1 MNRREAI
8 RRLFLDPPKDYSI
21 IEAARLLAWP
31 VPRLAA
37 ELSSQ
42 FLTAPDEWLHRPVP
56 ASAIAVLAFADSS
69 YEAIERAL
77 GAEASRLPALIRL
90 TNLSIQLPAYQIAAL
105 KSAARREQTTVND
118 LLARYLMDLI
128 CDEAPALEKTVEGF
142 REAFHWPASIK
153 KGIETRWMAA
163 ASGR

>member
-1 MNRREAI
+1 MNRDAMK
-8 RRLFLDPPKDYSI
+8 RLFLETAAAYSLS
-21 IEAARLLAWP
+21 EAAELLGWTSQD
-31 VPRLAA
+31 LAA

-42 FLTAPDEWLHRPVP
+42 FLTEPDEWLHRPVP
-56 ASAIAVLAFADSS
+56 ASAIAVLAFSDSS

-77 GAEASRLPALIRL
+77 GSEASLLPSLVRLK
-90 TNLSIQLPAYQIAAL
+90 NLSIQLPAYQIAAL
-105 KSAARREQTTVND
+105 ESAARREQRTVSD

-153 KGIETRWMAA
+153 KGIETRWLAA

>member
-8 RRLFLDPPKDYSI
+8 RQLFLDPQDHPIS
-21 IEAARLLAWP
+21 EAAHLLGWTNEE
-31 VPRLAA
+31 LIT

-42 FLTAPDEWLHRPVP
+42 FLTEPDEWLHRPVP
-56 ASAIAVLAFADSS
+56 ASAIAILAFADSS

-77 GAEASRLPALIRL
+77 GSEASLLPSLVRLK
-90 TNLSIQLPAYQIAAL
+90 NLSIQLPAYQIAAL
-105 KSAARREQTTVND
+105 ESAARREQTTVND
-118 LLARYLMDLI
+118 LLARYLVDLI

-163 ASGR
+163 ASAR

>member
-8 RRLFLDPPKDYSI
+8 RKLFLDPQDHPLS
-21 IEAARLLAWP
+21 EAAHLLGWTSQD
-31 VPRLAA
+31 LAA
-37 ELSSQ
+37 ELCSQ
-42 FLTAPDEWLHRPVP
+42 FLTAPEEWLHRPVP
-56 ASAIAVLAFADSS
+56 GSAIAVLAFADSS

-77 GAEASRLPALIRL
+77 GPEASRLPRLIRL

-105 KSAARREQTTVND
+105 ESAARREQTTVND

-142 REAFHWPASIK
+142 REAFHWPGSIK
-153 KGIETRWMAA
+153 KGIATRWMAA
-163 ASGR
+163 ATAR